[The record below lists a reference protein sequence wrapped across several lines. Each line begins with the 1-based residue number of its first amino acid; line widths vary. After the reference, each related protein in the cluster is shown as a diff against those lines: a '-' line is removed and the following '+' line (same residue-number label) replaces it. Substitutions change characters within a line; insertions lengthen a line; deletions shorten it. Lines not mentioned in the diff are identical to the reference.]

1 MILNKEALR
10 KLVCK
15 KIYKSNYNPNN
26 VMKIDWNKMQHD
38 FEHEPENKLQY
49 LKNESRATFYKQEL
63 ILIDNK
69 IQFLLQTLE
78 LLQSKHEKWYFENNI
93 LYRYRDSISIEGK
106 NILEGPD
113 NVSIED
119 WGAYIY
125 NILVEYKEKIESQIG
140 ITIKGDVGE
149 QNIANALEKSKYA
162 SYVVHNVVLDVS
174 DSEGKTNEIDTYVI
188 TPKGIFILEVK
199 NYGKKGT
206 TLKITDTDK
215 WKLIDNKTGRVI
227 KYEKNP
233 EGQNKRHTRATHIKV
248 QELFG
253 KEVPLFPLIVIGNN
267 KVKLDNRSNIVV
279 KNVDD
284 FISYIENMEG
294 KNILSSDEMFELK
307 RIFEKADIGSNAFSV
322 ISYREWVYHMMGIF
336 EKIYPFLCYNQEA
349 KNVYYARHKKQQYS
363 IVVITVLILLCMFI
377 FTKNMDAFLLKFFYV
392 CLVVT
397 IGFGIYAAIQKVKD
411 FIKVHRR

>member
-1 MILNKEALR
+1 MNKEALR

-26 VMKIDWNKMQHD
+26 VMKIDWNKLQHN
-38 FEHEPENKLQY
+38 FEHEPENKLKY

-125 NILVEYKEKIESQIG
+125 NTLIEYKEKIESQIG
-140 ITIKGDVGE
+140 ITTKGDVGE
-149 QNIANALEKSKYA
+149 QNIADALEKSKYA

-233 EGQNKRHTRATHIKV
+233 ESQNKRHTRATHIKV

-322 ISYREWVYHMMGIF
+322 ISYREWVYHMMGILKKYIHF
-336 EKIYPFLCYNQEA
+336 YVIT
-349 KNVYYARHKKQQYS
+349 KKQR
-363 IVVITVLILLCMFI
+363 MFI
-377 FTKNMDAFLLKFFYV
+377 MQ
-392 CLVVT
+392 
-397 IGFGIYAAIQKVKD
+397 GIRSNNIVLW
-411 FIKVHRR
+411 

>member
-1 MILNKEALR
+1 MGLNKEILR
-10 KLVCK
+10 KLVCQK
-15 KIYKSNYNPNN
+15 VYKSKYNPDN
-26 VMKIDWNKMQHD
+26 VIKIDWNKMQHD
-38 FEHEPENKLQY
+38 FEHEPENKLKY

-69 IQFLLQTLE
+69 IQFLIQTLE

-106 NILEGPD
+106 DILEGPE

-119 WGAYIY
+119 WGVYIY

-140 ITIKGDVGE
+140 IIRKGDIGE
-149 QNIANALEKSKYA
+149 QNIAGALEKSKFA

-206 TLKITDTDK
+206 ILNITDTDK
-215 WKLIDNKTGRVI
+215 WDLVDGKNKRVL
-227 KYEKNP
+227 KQEKNP
-233 EGQNKRHTRATHIKV
+233 EGQNKRHTRATQIKV

-267 KVKLDNRSNIVV
+267 KVKLHNTSNIVV

-294 KNILSSDEMFELK
+294 ENVLSSEEMFELK
-307 RIFEKADIGSNAFSV
+307 RIFEKADIGSNAFSA

-349 KNVYYARHKKQQYS
+349 KNVYYARHKKQQCS
-363 IVVITVLILLCMFI
+363 IAVITALILLIMFI
-377 FTKNMDAFLLKFFYV
+377 FTKNMDAFLLNLFYV
-392 CLVVT
+392 SLVIT
-397 IGFGIYAAIQKVKD
+397 IGFGIYAAIQKIKD
-411 FIKVHRR
+411 FISVHRR

>member
-1 MILNKEALR
+1 MDLNKETLR
-10 KLVCK
+10 KIVCRK
-15 KIYKSNYNPNN
+15 VYKSDYNPDN

-38 FEHEPENKLQY
+38 FEHEPENKLKY

-63 ILIDNK
+63 ILIDYK

-78 LLQSKHEKWYFENNI
+78 LLQSKHEKWYFEDDI

-106 NILEGPD
+106 DILEGPE

-125 NILVEYKEKIESQIG
+125 NILVEYKEKIESKIG
-140 ITIKGDVGE
+140 ITKKGDIGE
-149 QNIANALEKSKYA
+149 QNIADALEKSKYA

-188 TPKGIFILEVK
+188 TPKGIFVLEVK

-206 TLKITDTDK
+206 TLNITDTDK
-215 WKLIDNKTGRVI
+215 WDLIDGKTKKVL
-227 KYEKNP
+227 KQEKNP
-233 EGQNKRHTRATHIKV
+233 EGQNKRHARATQIKV

-267 KVKLDNRSNIVV
+267 KVKLHNTSNIIV

-284 FISYIENMEG
+284 FIFYIENMEG
-294 KNILSSDEMFELK
+294 ENVLSFDEMFELK
-307 RIFEKADIGSNAFSV
+307 RIFEKADIGSNAFSA
-322 ISYREWVYHMMGIF
+322 ISYREWVYYMMGIF

-349 KNVYYARHKKQQYS
+349 KKVYYARHKKQQCC
-363 IVVITVLILLCMFI
+363 IAAITILILLMMFM
-377 FTKNMDAFLLKFFYV
+377 FTKNIEVFLLDLFYI
-392 CLVVT
+392 CLLVT
-397 IGFGIYAAIQKVKD
+397 IGFGIYVAIHRVKG
-411 FIKVHRR
+411 FIDELRR